1 MKRIRL
7 VTGLIATN
15 VYLIGDE
22 TTGEAA
28 VIDPAANCRGIL
40 AEAEKNGLTVGKIL
54 LTHGHFDH
62 IGAADEL
69 SAVTGAEIYV
79 SAPDAELLSDGNK
92 NGSLLFLRRAVV
104 CRSTARIFHDGDVI
118 SVGGIHPESSGIESG
133 LRLERGIGVVR
144 QNQDGPAVGVAGVGL
159 QAAVGFHLGDVAV
172 PMVVGEA
179 VEDGGI
185 LPPDADELLE
195 ILVKGAIF
203 WLFQ

>member
-28 VIDPAANCRGIL
+28 VIDPAANCRDIL
-40 AEAEKNGLTVGKIL
+40 AEAERNGLTVGKIL

-69 SAVTGAEIYV
+69 SVITGAEIYV

-118 SVGGIHPESSGIESG
+118 SVGGIRLSVLYTPGHTRGSVCFFAQEDGACESVFTGDTVFSDGYG
-133 LRLERGIGVVR
+133 RTDLYGGDGAALERSLAMLLPRLMGKMIYPG
-144 QNQDGPAVGVAGVGL
+144 
-159 QAAVGFHLGDVAV
+159 H
-172 PMVVGEA
+172 GEPKRF
-179 VEDGGI
+179 G
-185 LPPDADELLE
+185 E
-195 ILVKGAIF
+195 I
-203 WLFQ
+203 